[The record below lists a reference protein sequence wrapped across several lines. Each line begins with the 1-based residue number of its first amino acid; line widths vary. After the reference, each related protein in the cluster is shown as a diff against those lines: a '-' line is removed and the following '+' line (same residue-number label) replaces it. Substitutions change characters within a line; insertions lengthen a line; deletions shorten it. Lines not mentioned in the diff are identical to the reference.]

1 MTDQRIVALCSQGK
15 KFKAQARVANA
26 LSIGDVYYVDFTTSL
41 GSNADTGEDW
51 EHAMA
56 TIDGALD
63 MCTAGKN
70 DYIIARGP
78 HDTAI
83 ATATTLDTIDVDGVH
98 VIGFSGAL
106 NPYTPGYAQ
115 RRRSTAANLP
125 TVLITADDVEYAGWE
140 VQGQMDGTAW
150 SAAEPKAPLRVGST
164 AAGNER
170 VYIHNVS
177 VRDPGYAAMTGG
189 VALVNCHYPVLEQVS
204 IRSVGNIDYGLQL
217 LPGVGP
223 MAQMILKDSIIG
235 GTRLGLMATGIDLS
249 YDSAQNLSGAIM
261 DNIQFPRVTNCFNLG
276 IAYNSYSML
285 TNFTTSSVI
294 ATSFAGVAASASKA
308 NILANYGITSHG
320 WCADGAWA

>member
-1 MTDQRIVALCSQGK
+1 MADQRIVALCSKGK
-15 KFKAQARVANA
+15 NFNAQARVANA

-115 RRRSTAANLP
+115 RRRSTAADLP
-125 TVLITADDVEYAGWE
+125 VVLITADDVEYAGWE
-140 VQGQMDGTAW
+140 VQGQMDAGAW
-150 SAAEPKAPLRVGST
+150 SAAQPKAPLRVGST
-164 AAGNER
+164 LAGNER
-170 VYIHNVS
+170 LYMHNVS
-177 VRDPGYAAMTGG
+177 VRDPGYAAMTGAI
-189 VALVNCHYPVLEQVS
+189 ALVNCHYPVLEQVS

-249 YDSAQNLSGAIM
+249 FSSAQNLSGAIM
-261 DNIQFPRVTNCFNLG
+261 DNLWFPRVTQCIDFG
-276 IAYNSYSML
+276 IDYDAWALL
-285 TNFTTSSVI
+285 TNFTSSATV
-294 ATSFAGVAASASKA
+294 ATSFVGTTACANKAA
-308 NILANYGITSHG
+308 LVTNYEITSHG
-320 WCADGAWA
+320 WCRDGVWA